1 MNRSSP
7 RSRVVSAVAGLTERI
22 RRLNAAL
29 AGRPAVTGVLV
40 FVTAFLLAIVGAF
53 GAGFPEPVVHDEN
66 SYLLGAETFAA
77 GRLTNPPHPMAE
89 HLQTFHVLQRP
100 TYASK
105 YPPGQALAL
114 AIGIKLSGKPIVGVW
129 LSFALMCAAVYW
141 MLCAWVGPAWALA
154 GTLALA
160 LRLASTYW
168 TYTYWGGCVAALGGA
183 LVVGGARRVV
193 ETARARDAALMALGA
208 AVLANSRPYEGL
220 LLCVPIAAVVVWWL
234 VRGTNTSPRRR
245 VRAVVLP
252 AGVVLAVA
260 AALMLRYNHAVTGRA
275 TQFPYL
281 AYHEEYGRGPDF
293 VWQKPPATQLSTN
306 ELIRRYQEWELASAD
321 SARSPAGFVSR
332 SAGRLKN
339 TTSFFLQ
346 MTLLAPVFI
355 LPILLRGRW
364 IRVAAV
370 SLGVVLAGVMLSSWY
385 QLHYTAP
392 AAGLFIL
399 LYFSCLRWVRRLRL
413 GRFDAGLYF
422 VTFILG
428 VWTASQLAKLGIPA
442 ARALVGDAR
451 PEWDLWARRRGDL
464 ERQLRATPGKDLVV
478 VRYGANHDIHHEWV
492 RNAADI
498 DRSPVVWAHDL
509 GATKNAS
516 LFDYFRDR
524 RVWLLEVKDPEGG
537 ATLTEY
543 GEALGDVSRR

>member
-1 MNRSSP
+1 MNRSSLG
-7 RSRVVSAVAGLTERI
+7 SRVASVVAGLTERV

-29 AGRPAVTGVLV
+29 AARPAVTGVLV

-141 MLCAWVGPAWALA
+141 MLRAWVGPAWALA
-154 GTLALA
+154 GALALA

-168 TYTYWGGCVAALGGA
+168 TYQYWGGSVAALGGA
-183 LVVGGARRVV
+183 LVVGGVRRVV
-193 ETARARDAALMALGA
+193 ETARPRDAALMALGA
-208 AVLANSRPYEGL
+208 AVLANTRPYEGL
-220 LLCVPIAAVVVWWL
+220 LLCVPVAAVVLWWL
-234 VRGTNTSPRRR
+234 VRGTNMSARRR
-245 VRAVVLP
+245 VRAAALP

-260 AALMLRYNHAVTGRA
+260 AALTLRYNHAVTGRA

-281 AYHEEYGRGPDF
+281 AYHNEYGRGPDF
-293 VWQKPPATQLSTN
+293 VWQEPRGIPLSN
-306 ELIRRYQEWELASAD
+306 DALMRRYQEWELASAD

-332 SAGRLKN
+332 SAVRLKD

-346 MTLLAPVFI
+346 MTLLAPLFI
-355 LPILLRGRW
+355 LPILLRYRW
-364 IRVAAV
+364 IRLASV
-370 SLGVVLAGVMLSSWY
+370 SLGVVLVGAMLSSWY
-385 QLHYTAP
+385 QLHYAAP

-399 LYFSCLRWVRRLRL
+399 LYFSCLRWGRRLRL

-422 VTFILG
+422 VTLILG
-428 VWTASQLAKLGIPA
+428 VWTLSQLAKLGVPA
-442 ARALVGDAR
+442 ARALVRDAT
-451 PEWDLWARRRGDL
+451 PEWAEWAKRRGDL
-464 ERQLRATPGKDLVV
+464 ERQLRSTPGKDLLV
-478 VRYGANHDIHHEWV
+478 VRYGPNHDIHHEWV

-498 DRSPVVWAHDL
+498 DQSPVVWAHDL

-524 RVWLLEVKDPEGG
+524 RVWLLEVKDPDGG
-537 ATLTEY
+537 ETLTEY